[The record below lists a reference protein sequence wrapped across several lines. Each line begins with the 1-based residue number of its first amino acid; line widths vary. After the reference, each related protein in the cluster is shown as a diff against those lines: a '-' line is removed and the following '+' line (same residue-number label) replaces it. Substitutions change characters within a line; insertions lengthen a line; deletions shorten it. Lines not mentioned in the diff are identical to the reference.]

1 MPTAEV
7 ETVLASLLKKSEK
20 AREHYDKLCL
30 DDVRTGHYS
39 ERINSSSV
47 AAKTIILAER
57 ADHETK
63 TARLREARLLKEA
76 SGAAQSAKATT
87 GRTKSNPKD

>member
-1 MPTAEV
+1 LE
-7 ETVLASLLKKSEK
+7 KSEK

-30 DDVRTGHYS
+30 DDDRTGHYS
-39 ERINSSSV
+39 ERINSSSI

-76 SGAAQSAKATT
+76 SGAARSAKFTT
-87 GRTKSNPKD
+87 ARTKSNPKD